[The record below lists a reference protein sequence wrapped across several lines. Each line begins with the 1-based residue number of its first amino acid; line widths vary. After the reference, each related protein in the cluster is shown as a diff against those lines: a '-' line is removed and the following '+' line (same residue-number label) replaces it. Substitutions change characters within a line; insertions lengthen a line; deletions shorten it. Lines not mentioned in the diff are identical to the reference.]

1 MHDQHP
7 NTDPAAIQLPRS
19 TAWLPVLAICL
30 SFAAFAS
37 GPVFGQSPG
46 QKLKT
51 FPLLNWD
58 GGSTC
63 RAKGRVQDKEYCDS
77 RIMDQIIAQGKNAI
91 PVLISQITD
100 TRELKEPAFDFWN
113 RMTVGDL
120 AYSIL
125 IDLFTDSDWKTFN
138 MPGLKTLWPKCDVGM
153 EQCWHVYVKK
163 HGMKY
168 VQDQWSAA
176 WNANKDRAYWDAQAR
191 CFRLSAKVKPT
202 SGRPKPQPEMG
213 FQLVGL

>member
-7 NTDPAAIQLPRS
+7 NTDPAAIQLPRP

-37 GPVFGQSPG
+37 SPVFGQESG

-63 RAKGRVQDKEYCDS
+63 RSKGRLQDKGYCDS

-125 IDLFTDSDWKTFN
+125 INLFTDSDWKTFN
-138 MPGLKTLWPKCDVGM
+138 MPGLKILWPKCDVGM
-153 EQCWHVYVKK
+153 EQCWHLYVKK
-163 HGMKY
+163 HGKKF

-176 WNANKDRAYWDAQAR
+176 WNASKDRVYWIHKRGAFDYQR
-191 CFRLSAKVKPT
+191 RLNRHPVDQDRSLKRWA
-202 SGRPKPQPEMG
+202 
-213 FQLVGL
+213 LN